1 MDTCTAGEVVQAM
14 ASPQHSSSRSITCA
28 VASECKMLMCFLSQ
42 IQVKGAELYV
52 NTSETLLH
60 FQLPVSI
67 TIAKKMLAPAK
78 LQCK

>member
-1 MDTCTAGEVVQAM
+1 MDTCSAGEVVQAK
-14 ASPQHSSSRSITCA
+14 AGPRHSSSRNIICA

-52 NTSETLLH
+52 NTSEALLH

-67 TIAKKMLAPAK
+67 TVTEKMLAPAK